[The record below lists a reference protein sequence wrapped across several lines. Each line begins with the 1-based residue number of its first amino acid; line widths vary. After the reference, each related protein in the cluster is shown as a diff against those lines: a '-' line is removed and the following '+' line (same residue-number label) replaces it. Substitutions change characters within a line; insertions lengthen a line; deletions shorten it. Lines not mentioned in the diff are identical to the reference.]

1 MAHDCLLICVLS
13 LFEKF
18 FSLFKRLL
26 FEVSS
31 TFTCMNK
38 QINFIFVFVIC
49 FSSSSIGQVI
59 EKEKDLRKITIDT
72 TLMGWKIGGMFNL
85 TFSQVSL
92 SNWVAGGQNSVSANL
107 LFNLFARYNKNRI
120 SLENNL
126 DFGYGTLK
134 QSSAKWRK
142 TDDKIDFSSKLGYLI
157 HNNSFFATLVNFK
170 TQMMPGYN
178 YPNDSVKIS
187 DFMSPAYLIFATGY
201 DFRKKD
207 IFSSFIAPI
216 TGKAT
221 VVNDQLLANS
231 GAFGVEAAVVD
242 TAGNIIKKGK
252 RSRVEFGGY
261 IKTVLN
267 IKITENINLN
277 SKIELFSNYLK
288 NPQNIDVYWENL
300 IGMKINKY
308 LAVSIN
314 TVLIYDDD
322 VKIEIKDKAGN
333 IIGKGPRTQFKEVF
347 GLGFSYK
354 F

>member
-1 MAHDCLLICVLS
+1 
-13 LFEKF
+13 
-18 FSLFKRLL
+18 
-26 FEVSS
+26 
-31 TFTCMNK
+31 MNK
-38 QINFIFVFVIC
+38 QISFIFVLVIC
-49 FSSSSIGQVI
+49 FSLPSISQVV
-59 EKEKDLRKITIDT
+59 EKEKDLRKINIDS
-72 TLMGWKIGGMFNL
+72 TLMGWKSGGMFNF

-92 SNWVAGGQNSVSANL
+92 TNWAAGGENSVSANM
-107 LFNLFARYNKNRI
+107 LFNLFAKYNKNRI

-126 DFGYGTLK
+126 DFGYGILK
-134 QSSAKWRK
+134 QSSAKSRK

-157 HNNSFFATLVNFK
+157 RNNSFFAALVNFK
-170 TQMMPGYN
+170 TQSMPGYN

-187 DFMSPAYLIFATGY
+187 NFMSPAYLLFASGY
-201 DFRKKD
+201 DFKKKD
-207 IFSSFIAPI
+207 IFSCFIAPV
-216 TGKAT
+216 TGKVT
-221 VVNDQLLANS
+221 FVNDELLANS

-242 TAGNIIKKGK
+242 TAGNIIKKGN
-252 RSRVEFGGY
+252 RSRIEFGGY

-267 IKITENINLN
+267 IKLAENINLN
-277 SKIELFSNYLK
+277 SKLELFSNYFK
-288 NPQNIDVYWENL
+288 NPQNIDIYWENL

-333 IIGKGPRTQFKEVF
+333 ITGKGPRTQFKEVV